1 MCIGQKARN
10 LVQQR
15 EIVQEEEGVVPI
27 KKLKTIPNGKVIST
41 AMEEYIFPPTLYRDG
56 GTSFLSR
63 GCSHIYRNELA
74 KSGDAVQYLS
84 SQNEVA
90 VGIFEEGLILKRKRN
105 ADVINAVK
113 LQIIE
118 KSELQQRLDVKLLN

>member
-15 EIVQEEEGVVPI
+15 EIVQEEEGVVSI
-27 KKLKTIPNGKVIST
+27 KKLKRKPNGKVIST
-41 AMEEYIFPPTLYRDG
+41 AMEKYIFPPTLYRDG

-84 SQNEVA
+84 SQNEVKYA
-90 VGIFEEGLILKRKRN
+90 CKFY
-105 ADVINAVK
+105 
-113 LQIIE
+113 
-118 KSELQQRLDVKLLN
+118 KSCTVTHLEIHIYIYLNDHVE